1 MGRRIAPL
9 CARRVLPSPGHTDS
23 IATGMAG
30 NGEAEPGFR
39 AKLAEQF
46 EARRERNPRY
56 SLRAFAA
63 FLGADHSTLSQI
75 LRGARRTP
83 AGQLRSWGKKLGLG
97 AEETAAYIAAERL
110 PELSASERE
119 VQVRH

>member
-1 MGRRIAPL
+1 MGRGVAPL
-9 CARRVLPSPGHTDS
+9 WARLVLPSLGQTAS

-30 NGEAEPGFR
+30 NGAVEPGFR

-63 FLGADHSTLSQI
+63 FLGADHSTLSRI
-75 LRGARRTP
+75 LRGARRW
-83 AGQLRSWGKKLGLG
+83 QRK
-97 AEETAAYIAAERL
+97 RR
-110 PELSASERE
+110 SERSRWRRFE
-119 VQVRH
+119 RRP